1 MKHEQKTF
9 GSPSKNNAR
18 KDKKQQEI
26 GDNLSVCVI
35 NLLSVVS
42 TLPRLVAISL

>member
-1 MKHEQKTF
+1 MNKKLLAVRPKATLEKT
-9 GSPSKNNAR
+9 
-18 KDKKQQEI
+18 KKQQEI